1 MAVAPPPLPPLADVA
16 VGGRQQLA
24 AGVVRRCRAP
34 PGASAASVDWRDCV
48 SVSVE
53 VAAEESGWGA
63 AFGSGGGAATTT
75 TTTTTSA
82 GPADF
87 GGDGLEVRPA

>member
-24 AGVVRRCRAP
+24 AGVIRRCRAP

-75 TTTTTSA
+75 TTTTSA
-82 GPADF
+82 GPADV
-87 GGDGLEVRPA
+87 GGDDLEVRPA

>member
-75 TTTTTSA
+75 TTTTSA
-82 GPADF
+82 GPADV